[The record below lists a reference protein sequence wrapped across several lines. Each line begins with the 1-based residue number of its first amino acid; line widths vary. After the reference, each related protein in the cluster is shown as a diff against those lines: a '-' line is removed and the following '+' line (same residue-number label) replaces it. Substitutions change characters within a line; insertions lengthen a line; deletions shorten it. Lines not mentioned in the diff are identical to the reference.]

1 MIKNLFTCSFFIGSQ
16 CKGIIFRARSLY
28 TKFGR
33 SYHFFRKVHWIST
46 ILLFLYPFLSV
57 LTEYKLGEPCL
68 HLLLRVGST
77 DGAPYEPEFLQ
88 VGDTRDTKVGLH
100 GSHQS
105 TYSAHLVSAEGND
118 RPALQLLTVCVVER
132 VHIHRDIE
140 PPDRTA
146 NEDIVVLAEV
156 SVCFFQWR
164 TCIGIFFI
172 PCNGVGQRIVVSGVR
187 YSGFYAIDVTTRLPL
202 YLFILPQLGNII
214 KTSKPMAFTFYE
226 KCMVNRLLC
235 KADYT

>member
-1 MIKNLFTCSFFIGSQ
+1 MIKNLFVCSFFFGSQ
-16 CKGIIFRARSLY
+16 CKGIIFIARSLY

-33 SYHFFRKVHWIST
+33 SYHFFRKLHWIST
-46 ILLFLYPFLSV
+46 TLLFLYPFLSV
-57 LTEYKLGEPCL
+57 LTESKLGEPCL

-88 VGDTRDTKVGLH
+88 VGDTRDTQVGLH

-118 RPALQLLTVCVVER
+118 RPALQLLTVCIVER
-132 VHIHRDIE
+132 VHNHRDIE

-156 SVCFFQWR
+156 SVCFFQCW
-164 TCIGIFFI
+164 TCIGFFFI

-202 YLFILPQLGNII
+202 YLFGKCLCVASPTEID
-214 KTSKPMAFTFYE
+214 YE
-226 KCMVNRLLC
+226 NVVCPHC
-235 KADYT
+235 ADCCQHHQHDLK

>member
-1 MIKNLFTCSFFIGSQ
+1 MSPPAVESRQYRWCALWARVLAGRWYQRYPSRFVWLSPVHLF
-16 CKGIIFRARSLY
+16 RSS
-28 TKFGR
+28 R
-33 SYHFFRKVHWIST
+33 
-46 ILLFLYPFLSV
+46 
-57 LTEYKLGEPCL
+57 EC
-68 HLLLRVGST
+68 
-77 DGAPYEPEFLQ
+77 
-88 VGDTRDTKVGLH
+88 
-100 GSHQS
+100 
-105 TYSAHLVSAEGND
+105 EGND

-140 PPDRTA
+140 PPDRSA

-202 YLFILPQLGNII
+202 YLFGKCLCVSSPTEID
-214 KTSKPMAFTFYE
+214 YE
-226 KCMVNRLLC
+226 NVVCPHC
-235 KADYT
+235 ADCCQHHQHK